1 MPKIPV
7 LLQGD
12 VVGLTDV
19 GSEDSEVLVNGV
31 VSNVTDSRIE
41 VAFRWNFHIEKL
53 KVFQKCSNFK
63 IVKTYD
69 NVSQDKLI
77 RYSVL

>member
-31 VSNVTDSRIE
+31 VSNVTDSSIE
-41 VAFRWNFHIEKL
+41 VAFRWNLLHLCIATATLYLNQE
-53 KVFQKCSNFK
+53 
-63 IVKTYD
+63 IYM
-69 NVSQDKLI
+69 
-77 RYSVL
+77 